1 MRLDSGTK
9 GVRRRAWAV
18 VAAALLAAACAALLV
33 PWALS
38 ALSTGGAVA
47 TGTEAERARRTAERL
62 GVPSPD
68 LVLAVSAETNGED
81 GAGKG
86 DAAAA
91 APVRDGT
98 RAVLATLTRRRDVRT
113 AWSEET
119 TGDPWLRSK
128 DGRALLVGLRLKG
141 TDKERK
147 ETAPEAVAAARR
159 AAPGLRVEPSGEVW
173 ANREIDETIERD
185 LRRAELLAAPALF
198 VLLVFAYRSVVSA
211 LLPVAVAVL
220 AVGCTL
226 PVLGLLAQVTD
237 ISRPA
242 LSAAA
247 AVGLGLAVDYSL
259 FLLSRVREETSRGA
273 DLEAALAAA
282 RRSAGHSVVFSAA
295 AVTVCLATALLVPV
309 PMLRGLSLA
318 GMVVTV
324 LAAIVAL
331 TVLPA
336 CLRLL
341 GSRAQAG
348 DPLAR
353 WRRTRT
359 GDGSLFWRRTAA
371 AVTLRPLLTGALAV
385 VVLALLAVPFA
396 HARLGLVDERTLPP
410 SAAAAAAADHVRT
423 GFAVP
428 PERLLTVVVTGPRA
442 RDGAKAYAG
451 ELARVPGV
459 SGVRVARPAPP
470 EGAALSGSGPAGP
483 RSGSAV
489 LLVASSAALDTPEAD
504 AVVDAVRDVPAPG
517 TAVVGGR
524 AADVT
529 DTADA
534 VRDALPLCGLLLAL
548 TLTVL
553 LGFYTRSVV
562 APLKALAV
570 AAVSLGASLGVIVV
584 LFQYGHGGAVLGDF
598 TVTGSLDASILLFVL
613 FITLALSVDYE
624 VFLLGRIREEYD
636 RCGDN
641 RSSIIDGIARTGRLM
656 TSAAAAVAISTAAMG
671 TSDVTLLKFIGIGVA
686 LGALV
691 DAVLVRGVLVPAVM
705 AALGPAN
712 WWRPAFVRVPLS
724 NSARTQKAE
733 AEQ

>member
-1 MRLDSGTK
+1 M
-9 GVRRRAWAV
+9 
-18 VAAALLAAACAALLV
+18 
-33 PWALS
+33 
-38 ALSTGGAVA
+38 
-47 TGTEAERARRTAERL
+47 
-62 GVPSPD
+62 
-68 LVLAVSAETNGED
+68 
-81 GAGKG
+81 
-86 DAAAA
+86 
-91 APVRDGT
+91 
-98 RAVLATLTRRRDVRT
+98 
-113 AWSEET
+113 
-119 TGDPWLRSK
+119 
-128 DGRALLVGLRLKG
+128 
-141 TDKERK
+141 
-147 ETAPEAVAAARR
+147 
-159 AAPGLRVEPSGEVW
+159 
-173 ANREIDETIERD
+173 
-185 LRRAELLAAPALF
+185 
-198 VLLVFAYRSVVSA
+198 
-211 LLPVAVAVL
+211 
-220 AVGCTL
+220 
-226 PVLGLLAQVTD
+226 
-237 ISRPA
+237 
-242 LSAAA
+242 
-247 AVGLGLAVDYSL
+247 
-259 FLLSRVREETSRGA
+259 
-273 DLEAALAAA
+273 
-282 RRSAGHSVVFSAA
+282 
-295 AVTVCLATALLVPV
+295 
-309 PMLRGLSLA
+309 
-318 GMVVTV
+318 
-324 LAAIVAL
+324 
-331 TVLPA
+331 
-336 CLRLL
+336 
-341 GSRAQAG
+341 
-348 DPLAR
+348 
-353 WRRTRT
+353 
-359 GDGSLFWRRTAA
+359 
-371 AVTLRPLLTGALAV
+371 
-385 VVLALLAVPFA
+385 
-396 HARLGLVDERTLPP
+396 
-410 SAAAAAAADHVRT
+410 
-423 GFAVP
+423 
-428 PERLLTVVVTGPRA
+428 
-442 RDGAKAYAG
+442 
-451 ELARVPGV
+451 
-459 SGVRVARPAPP
+459 
-470 EGAALSGSGPAGP
+470 
-483 RSGSAV
+483 

-656 TSAAAAVAISTAAMG
+656 TSAAAAVASSTAAMG